1 MDENTNKLENKKIGQ
16 LLMELSLPAIAA
28 MLVQALYNFVDTIY
42 IARGVGT
49 LGIAGVSVAFPIQM
63 IIMATAG
70 MIGIGGGTLIS
81 RSLGAKD
88 VERAEKALGNIFS
101 AIFVLSIG
109 LSILGTIF
117 LDPILVLFGAT
128 PDILSYSE
136 DYMSVILYG
145 AIFFSIAMASHNVMR
160 AEGNAKY
167 AMIAMIIPGILNII
181 LDPIFIFGL
190 NMEVKG
196 AAVATVL
203 SQFVGVVYIGYY
215 FFSGKSSLKFHR
227 KNFILDRHIMSE
239 TLAVGASAFVRQV
252 AGSLLAIVLNNLLG
266 TYGSSLHIAIFGV
279 INRLF
284 MFFFMPMFGIAQGFL
299 PIAGYNYGAKRYDR
313 VKEVLKKATTAALT
327 WSIVSFL
334 LVQLFP
340 EFLLSI
346 FSTDPS
352 LITEGI
358 PALRIDAMFIWVVGF
373 QVVGSA
379 LFQAIGRAGPALLLS
394 MSRQI
399 LIFIPMVFVMS
410 HFFGLMGI
418 WYTFPISDVLSALLT
433 LFFVIREIKILNS
446 LQKKQIQINDVE
458 KEIEESYTSEGKHEY
473 QPQEK

>member
-1 MDENTNKLENKKIGQ
+1 MEENTNKLEDKKIGK
-16 LLMELSLPAIAA
+16 LLMELSLPAIVA

-63 IIMATAG
+63 IIMAFGG

-88 VERAEKALGNIFS
+88 VERAENALGNIFS
-101 AIFVLSIG
+101 AIFVLSIA
-109 LSILGTIF
+109 LTILGTIF
-117 LDPILVLFGAT
+117 LDPILNLFGAT
-128 PDILSYSE
+128 PDILSYAE

-145 AIFFSIAMASHNVMR
+145 AILFTIGMASHNVMR

-167 AMIAMIIPGILNII
+167 AMIAMIVPGVLNII
-181 LDPIFIFGL
+181 LDPIFIFVL

-203 SQFVGVVYIGYY
+203 SQLVGVIYIGYY

-239 TLAVGASAFVRQV
+239 TLGVGASAFVRQV

-279 INRLF
+279 INRLL
-284 MFFFMPMFGIAQGFL
+284 MFFFLPMFGIAQGFL

-313 VKEVLKKATTAALT
+313 VKEVLKKATIAALT
-327 WSIVSFL
+327 WSIVSFF

-340 EFLLSI
+340 GFLLSI
-346 FSTDPS
+346 FSTDTS
-352 LITEGI
+352 LISEGI

-373 QVVGSA
+373 QVVGSS

-433 LFFVIREIKILNS
+433 LLFVIREIKILNT
-446 LQKKQIQINDVE
+446 LQKKQVQINDEE

>member
-1 MDENTNKLENKKIGQ
+1 LEENTNKLEDKKIGK
-16 LLMELSLPAIAA
+16 LLMELSLPAIVA

-63 IIMATAG
+63 IIMAFGG

-88 VERAEKALGNIFS
+88 VERAENALGNIFS
-101 AIFVLSIG
+101 AIFVLSIA
-109 LSILGTIF
+109 LTILGTIF
-117 LDPILVLFGAT
+117 LDPILNLFGAT

-167 AMIAMIIPGILNII
+167 AMIAMIVPGVLNII
-181 LDPIFIFGL
+181 LDPIFIFVL

-215 FFSGKSSLKFHR
+215 FLSGKSALKFHR
-227 KNFILDRHIMSE
+227 KNFILDWHIMSE
-239 TLAVGASAFVRQV
+239 TLAVGSSAFVRQV

-279 INRLF
+279 INRLL

-299 PIAGYNYGAKRYDR
+299 PIAAYNYGAKRYDR
-313 VKEVLKKATTAALT
+313 VKEVLKKATIAALT

-340 EFLLSI
+340 GFLLSI

-352 LITEGI
+352 LISEGI
-358 PALRIDAMFIWVVGF
+358 PALRIDTMFIWVVGF
-373 QVVGSA
+373 QVVGAS

-418 WYTFPISDVLSALLT
+418 WYTFPVSDVLSALLT
-433 LFFVIREIKILNS
+433 LFFVIRETKILNT
-446 LQKKQIQINDVE
+446 LQKNQVQINNEE

>member
-1 MDENTNKLENKKIGQ
+1 MEENTNKLEDKKIGK
-16 LLMELSLPAIAA
+16 LLMELSLPAIVA

-63 IIMATAG
+63 IIMAFGG

-88 VERAEKALGNIFS
+88 VERAENALGNIFS
-101 AIFVLSIG
+101 AIFVLSIA
-109 LSILGTIF
+109 LTILGTIF
-117 LDPILVLFGAT
+117 LDPILNLFGAT

-167 AMIAMIIPGILNII
+167 AMIAMIVPGVLNII
-181 LDPIFIFGL
+181 LDPIFIFVL

-215 FFSGKSSLKFHR
+215 FLSGKSALKFHR
-227 KNFILDRHIMSE
+227 KNFILDWHIMSE
-239 TLAVGASAFVRQV
+239 TLAVGSSAFVRQV

-279 INRLF
+279 INRLL

-299 PIAGYNYGAKRYDR
+299 PIAAYNYGAKRYDR
-313 VKEVLKKATTAALT
+313 VKEVLKKATIAALT

-340 EFLLSI
+340 GFLLSI

-352 LITEGI
+352 LISEGI
-358 PALRIDAMFIWVVGF
+358 PALRIDTMFIWVVGF
-373 QVVGSA
+373 QVVGAS

-418 WYTFPISDVLSALLT
+418 WYTFPVSDVLSALLT
-433 LFFVIREIKILNS
+433 LFFVIRETKILNT
-446 LQKKQIQINDVE
+446 LQKNQVQINNEE